1 MQDGESR
8 RLRTEAHWWTMVK
21 WADHNKNALEAEIK
35 RLTKSVTAFRQYL
48 EIREPRSPGRILAV
62 DSSIAR
68 NTYVPRMP
76 LNAIRELHDALK
88 GINSG
93 PTMFASFSLSIAES
107 CDSNRRA
114 IEAFPE
120 LRERMSPG
128 SKMFFLQKESIVDV
142 EESIFVAIE
151 QCDAPASGLQEN
163 EPVTCVGAIKPPEQ
177 SGCISGYSSCGLIGP
192 KPPGNPF
199 HHVFVE
205 EKTWRTSSSFADYLD
220 EEQPLRLLTSRTL
233 VDIFQTLLTAYLD
246 LENIRESC
254 RYPRLEDYKTY
265 IHPEYSADQNVASA
279 SADTNWQMPYWS
291 CGLGTPLPRRIPGAS
306 REGREPDEAVIR
318 LGLVLFQLGSGS
330 KSIMAPGES
339 GSPKQ
344 WRNLKLEALNKFE
357 DVSRKCGLVLANIVQ
372 VCLLADAQTEK
383 EAVCSCLISLEN
395 LRTELGNFA

>member
-93 PTMFASFSLSIAES
+93 LTMFASFSLSIAES

-151 QCDAPASGLQEN
+151 QCDAPASGLQGN
-163 EPVTCVGAIKPPEQ
+163 EPVTCVGAI
-177 SGCISGYSSCGLIGP
+177 

-220 EEQPLRLLTSRTL
+220 EEQPLGLLTSRTL

-318 LGLVLFQLGSGS
+318 LGLVLFQLGRGS

-344 WRNLKLEALNKFE
+344 WRDLKLEALNKFE
-357 DVSRKCGLVLANIVQ
+357 DVSGRCGLVLANIVQ